1 MRGLIST
8 TYSFKGTGRH
18 SVTRFSSFIK
28 KIFSSLSMNKKDIAN
43 IQELAN
49 YLCLFSKL

>member
-8 TYSFKGTGRH
+8 TYSFKGTGTASLDFRAPL
-18 SVTRFSSFIK
+18 K
-28 KIFSSLSMNKKDIAN
+28 KICSSLSMNKKDIAN